1 MRFDELPAIG
11 QVQQCASNSDD
22 IEHLYRP
29 TLYPALDPARPKVD
43 RTLATTATAGGSNA
57 QIVAVQSF
65 RGGTG
70 KSTLVSNLAVLMAQQ
85 GKRVGIID
93 TDLQSPGMQMLL
105 GLEQKSIDLTLN
117 DYLWHR
123 CALNQAA
130 YDLSDLLL
138 AQADLSTPGALY
150 LIPASVKANDLTIL
164 QKGYSQARLLEGFT
178 EITHDLQLDFLF
190 VDTHSGINPATL
202 KTIAACS
209 SLVVLLRPD
218 DRDDPGTIALVELF
232 RELSVD
238 RMLLVANKALPKLD
252 VETYT
257 QQLETSYDLPVA
269 AVLPFSVKMMQL
281 ASNQV
286 FSLRY
291 PDHPLTQAIA
301 QISDLI
307 VCGDFSPQIGNT
319 TRNFKDCYVTKVATY
334 NPSG

>member
-1 MRFDELPAIG
+1 MRLDGLPAIG

-29 TLYPALDPARPKVD
+29 TLYPALDPAPPKID
-43 RTLATTATAGGSNA
+43 RTPATTATAGGSNA

-70 KSTLVSNLAVLMAQQ
+70 KSTLISNLAVLMAQQ

-123 CALNQAA
+123 CALNEAA

-138 AQADLSTPGALY
+138 AQADLSTAGALY

-218 DRDDPGTIALVELF
+218 DRDDPGTTALVELF
-232 RELSVD
+232 RKLSVD
-238 RMLLVANKALPKLD
+238 RMLIVANKALPKLD

-257 QQLETSYDLPVA
+257 QQLETSYDLSVA

-281 ASNQV
+281 ASNEV

-307 VCGDFSPQIGNT
+307 VCSERSPQTRHT
-319 TRNFKDCYVTKVATY
+319 TRNFRDCYA
-334 NPSG
+334 

>member
-29 TLYPALDPARPKVD
+29 TLYPALDPAPPKVD
-43 RTLATTATAGGSNA
+43 RTLATTGSNA

-70 KSTLVSNLAVLMAQQ
+70 KSTLISNLAVLMAQQ

-138 AQADLSTPGALY
+138 AQADLSTAGALY
-150 LIPASVKANDLTIL
+150 LIPASVKANDLTVL

-218 DRDDPGTIALVELF
+218 DRDDLGTTALVELF

-238 RMLLVANKALPKLD
+238 RMLIVANKALPKLD

-257 QQLETSYDLPVA
+257 QQLEKSYDLPVA

-281 ASNQV
+281 ASNEV

-307 VCGDFSPQIGNT
+307 VCSERSPQTRHT
-319 TRNFKDCYVTKVATY
+319 TRNFRDCYA
-334 NPSG
+334 

>member
-1 MRFDELPAIG
+1 MGLDGLPAIG
-11 QVQQCASNSDD
+11 QVQPCASNSDD

-29 TLYPALDPARPKVD
+29 TLYPALDPAPPKINC
-43 RTLATTATAGGSNA
+43 TLATTATAGGNNA

-70 KSTLVSNLAVLMAQQ
+70 KSTLISNLAVLMAQQ

-105 GLEQKSIDLTLN
+105 GLEQKPIDLTLN

-123 CALNQAA
+123 CALHEAT
-130 YDLSDLLL
+130 YDLSDLLP
-138 AQADLSTPGALY
+138 AQPDLSTAGALY
-150 LIPASVKANDLTIL
+150 LIPASVQANDLTIL

-190 VDTHSGINPATL
+190 VDTHSGIDPAIL

-209 SLVVLLRPD
+209 LLIVLLTPN
-218 DRDDPGTIALVELF
+218 DRDDLGTTALVELF
-232 RELSVD
+232 RKLSVD
-238 RMLLVANKALPKLD
+238 RMWLVANKALPKLD
-252 VETYT
+252 VDNYI
-257 QQLETSYDLPVA
+257 QQLETVYDLPVA
-269 AVLPFSVKMMQL
+269 AVLPFSVKTIEL
-281 ASNQV
+281 TSNEV

-307 VCGDFSPQIGNT
+307 VCSERSPQTRHT
-319 TRNFKDCYVTKVATY
+319 TRNFRDCYA
-334 NPSG
+334 

>member
-1 MRFDELPAIG
+1 MGLDELPAIG

-29 TLYPALDPARPKVD
+29 TLYPALDPAPPKVD
-43 RTLATTATAGGSNA
+43 RTLATTGSNA

-70 KSTLVSNLAVLMAQQ
+70 KSTLISNLAVLMAQQ

-105 GLEQKSIDLTLN
+105 GLEHKSIDLTLN

-130 YDLSDLLL
+130 YDLSDLLI
-138 AQADLSTPGALY
+138 AQADLSTAGALY
-150 LIPASVKANDLTIL
+150 LIPASVKANDLTVL

-218 DRDDPGTIALVELF
+218 DRDDLGTTALVELF

-238 RMLLVANKALPKLD
+238 RMLIVANKALPKLD

-257 QQLETSYDLPVA
+257 QQLEKSYDLPVA

-281 ASNQV
+281 ASNEV

-307 VCGDFSPQIGNT
+307 VCSERSPQTRHT
-319 TRNFKDCYVTKVATY
+319 TRNFRDCYA
-334 NPSG
+334 